1 MPIRPILSLPI
12 PWLPIWNVFL
22 RPSIIRFLPMEEGDF
37 FRLPYVS
44 PGGEGFNTT
53 LQVNRWHVL
62 CTLNGVRC
70 GDKICAP
77 LSSIVAG
84 GVVLFEIV
92 CQIVLSRHPTHHIL
106 SLSWWAT
113 CASRRLSDSLK
124 KWLQVLLPLR
134 YLGRFKMFMHSAWTC
149 PLNGSFLGGALLVS
163 ADAIMMEWYPPVLLF
178 APVSD
183 IKEALLWICRII
195 PLAWYLVMDIYCVT
209 A

>member
-12 PWLPIWNVFL
+12 PWLPIWPVFL

-84 GVVLFEIV
+84 GVVLCEIV

-134 YLGRFKMFMHSAWTC
+134 YLGRFKMVIHLHELVHWVAVAWEG
-149 PLNGSFLGGALLVS
+149 P
-163 ADAIMMEWYPPVLLF
+163 Y
-178 APVSD
+178 
-183 IKEALLWICRII
+183 
-195 PLAWYLVMDIYCVT
+195 WYLLMPLWWNDILPLYSLLRDLI
-209 A
+209 